1 MSGQQVQATLD
12 LIKGAARIDLPD
24 DIAKS
29 FSQSTGLVNYDLE
42 AYAKLLYPVL
52 TPMRNIIPR
61 VKGNGGTAT
70 NWKQI
75 TGVNINNMTAGVS
88 EGQRGGA
95 ISDAVADKVAAYKGL
110 GLENYITFEA
120 DYAAQGFDDARAR
133 AVQSLLNATMIQE
146 ERIILGGNNS
156 LALGT
161 TGTPTLAAATTGG
174 TLATATLSVI
184 CVALAHRA
192 WRDGSVAAGVPTQIT
207 RTNMDGTT
215 DVVKGGHAN
224 KSTAASV
231 SVTGP
236 TGSVTATVAVKNGA
250 AAYAWYWGA
259 SGSETLGAITSINSV
274 KITANAT
281 GTQLA
286 SALAANDQSQDSLL
300 FDGLLTQLWTPGS
313 GAYNVS
319 LPTGAAGVGT
329 GFTSD
334 GAGGI
339 NELDDALQAFWD
351 NYRLSP
357 DVMWVSGKTLRSAS
371 KVAFANGSSPVVI
384 ASMNAGG
391 ASLSGGTVLK
401 DYLNKITNKLVAFR
415 VHPDLPDGMVVFW
428 SDGVPYPISNVANIL
443 QIKTRQ
449 EYVQREWPL
458 RTRRY
463 EFGVYADELLQCYFP
478 PAFGVL
484 NNIAV

>member
-1 MSGQQVQATLD
+1 MTGNVQATLD
-12 LIKGAARIDLPD
+12 LIKGAARIELPD
-24 DIAKS
+24 GIAKS
-29 FSQSTGLVNYDLE
+29 FNQATGLVNYDLE

-88 EGQRGGA
+88 EGQRGGS
-95 ISDAVADKVAAYKGL
+95 ITDAVADKTAAYKGI
-110 GLENYITFEA
+110 GLENFITFEA
-120 DYAAQGFDDARAR
+120 DLAAQGFDDARAR

-156 LALGT
+156 MALGT
-161 TGTPTLAAATTGG
+161 TPTPTLAGSASGG
-174 TLATATLSVI
+174 TLANGTLSVI

-192 WRDGSVAAGVPTQIT
+192 WRDGTVSGGIPTQVT

-215 DVVKGGHAN
+215 DTIKGGHAN
-224 KSTAASV
+224 KSVAATV
-231 SVTGP
+231 SITGP
-236 TGSVTATVAVKNGA
+236 TGSATGTVTAVNGA
-250 AAYAWYWGA
+250 VAYAWFWGA
-259 SGSETLGAITSINSV
+259 AGSETLGAITTINSV

-286 SALAANDQSQDSLL
+286 SALTANDQSQDTLV
-300 FDGLLTQLWTPGS
+300 FDGLLTQIMASGS
-313 GAYNVS
+313 GAYNVA
-319 LPTGAAGVGT
+319 LATGTAGVGN

-339 NELDDALQAFWD
+339 NEIDDALAWFWD

-401 DYLNKITNKLVAFR
+401 DYLNKITNKMVDFR
-415 VHPDLPDGMVVFW
+415 VHPDVPDGQIIFW
-428 SDGVPYPISNVANIL
+428 SNGVPYPISNVANIL

-484 NNIAV
+484 KNIAV

>member
-1 MSGQQVQATLD
+1 MTGNVQATLD
-12 LIKGAARIDLPD
+12 LIKGASRIELPD

-29 FSQSTGLVNYDLE
+29 FSQATGLVNYDLE

-75 TGVNINNMTAGVS
+75 TGININNLTAGVS

-95 ISDAVADKVAAYKGL
+95 ITDAVADKTAAYKGL
-110 GLENYITFEA
+110 GLENFISFEA

-156 LALGT
+156 MALGT
-161 TGTPTLAAATTGG
+161 TPTPTLAASASGG
-174 TLATATLSVI
+174 SLATGTLSVI
-184 CVALAHRA
+184 CVALTHRA
-192 WRDGSVAAGVPTQIT
+192 WRDGSVTSGIPTQVT

-215 DVVKGGHAN
+215 DTIKGGHAN
-224 KSTAASV
+224 KSTNATV

-236 TGSVTATVAVKNGA
+236 SGSVTATVAVVNGA
-250 AAYAWYWGA
+250 AAYAWYWGTA
-259 SGSETLGAITSINSV
+259 GSEVLGAITSINSV
-274 KITANAT
+274 SIKANAT
-281 GTQLA
+281 GTQTAA
-286 SALAANDQSQDSLL
+286 SLTANDQSQDSLV
-300 FDGLLTQLWTPGS
+300 FDGLLTQIMASGS
-313 GAYNVS
+313 GAYNMS
-319 LPTGAAGVGT
+319 LATGTPGVGT

-339 NELDDALQAFWD
+339 NELDDALASFWD

-357 DVMWVSGKTLRSAS
+357 DVMWVSGKTLRAAS
-371 KVAFANGSSPVVI
+371 KVAFANGNSPVVI

-401 DYLNKITNKLVAFR
+401 DYLNKITNQLVAFR

-428 SDGVPYPISNVANIL
+428 SNGVPYPISNVANIL

-484 NNIAV
+484 KNIAV